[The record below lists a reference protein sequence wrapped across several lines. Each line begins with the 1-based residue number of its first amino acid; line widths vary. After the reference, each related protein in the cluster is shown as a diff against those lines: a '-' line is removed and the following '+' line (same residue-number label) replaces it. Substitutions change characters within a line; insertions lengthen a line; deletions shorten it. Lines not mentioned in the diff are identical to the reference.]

1 MEERHSNFS
10 QVLFNNVEK
19 FYIPGDVVCCY
30 TLTEKFVPRP
40 KDWVGV
46 FKVGWETTQEYYTFM
61 WAPMPD
67 DLNTESATQ
76 QKIQFK
82 AYYLPK
88 DEEHYQFCYVDEDG
102 LVQGISI
109 PFQFPPPDSEED
121 IMIVINK
128 EKMDEMEQLREELYQ
143 ENQEL
148 KDKYADLHEQLQR
161 KQVALEATQRM
172 NESLGQ
178 EVEQKASWEKQ
189 KASWEEQ
196 KASWE
201 EQKASWE
208 SEMLH
213 LKEYNQKITSEKEN
227 MEIRIED
234 LLIQLMYKYRG
245 LVDFI
250 LKDEEKTKHWERL
263 QKESNSQLSSSF
275 TEQKQHWKELERIV
289 EMLKENDAAVWKEEQ
304 ELKARV
310 VALQQKLININIDY
324 NHLQQDNDILCG
336 ENRRLN
342 TEICLLKNE
351 NKALR
356 SSLANKDVSSNE
368 RAAEPEVP
376 TPQVDAEPEA
386 PTPQVDAEP
395 EDPSAQADVEPEVPS
410 AQADAE
416 PEVPSAQADAEPEV
430 PSAQADAEPEV
441 PSPQA
446 DAEPEVPSAQA
457 DAEPEVPSPHVDA
470 EPEVPSPQADAEPEV
485 PPAQVDAE
493 PEVPSPQADA
503 EPEVSSP
510 QAAAEPEVSSPQ
522 VDAEPEVS
530 SPQAAAEPEVPSP
543 QADAEPEVPSPQADA
558 EPEVPSPQVDAE
570 SEAPSPQAAPESE
583 VPSAQRAGSS
593 NPLLWECDEDSYTG
607 ISGSSLYMDPSWEQL
622 EPKDLYCPF
631 CMKTYRATRRWVSW
645 DNCPTLIPA

>member
-446 DAEPEVPSAQA
+446 DAEPEVPS
-457 DAEPEVPSPHVDA
+457 
-470 EPEVPSPQADAEPEV
+470 PQA
-485 PPAQVDAE
+485 
-493 PEVPSPQADA
+493 
-503 EPEVSSP
+503 
-510 QAAAEPEVSSPQ
+510 
-522 VDAEPEVS
+522 DAEPEVS

-543 QADAEPEVPSPQADA
+543 Q
-558 EPEVPSPQVDAE
+558 VDAE
-570 SEAPSPQAAPESE
+570 SEAPSPQAAPESEVPSPQAAPESE

>member
-376 TPQVDAEPEA
+376 TPQADAE
-386 PTPQVDAEP
+386 T
-395 EDPSAQADVEPEVPS
+395 EVPS
-410 AQADAE
+410 
-416 PEVPSAQADAEPEV
+416 
-430 PSAQADAEPEV
+430 QADAEPEV

-470 EPEVPSPQADAEPEV
+470 EPEVPSPHVDAEPEVPSAQADAEPEV
-485 PPAQVDAE
+485 PSA
-493 PEVPSPQADA
+493 QADA
-503 EPEVSSP
+503 EPEAPSA
-510 QAAAEPEVSSPQ
+510 QA
-522 VDAEPEVS
+522 DAEPEVS

-570 SEAPSPQAAPESE
+570 SEAPSPQAAPESEVPSPQAAPESE